1 MPTPLGLP
9 WPPREF
15 GTFGPVVRLPVA
27 AAIVAMTTT
36 LSGVC
41 RIDTL
46 TDGPNQAVEISGA
59 LDWHSAPEL
68 TSAVSSV
75 PPGGRLLLD
84 LTGVAAIDS
93 AGTGALIAAHL
104 RVRRQAAHLA
114 ILTGRACAEVV
125 EAVGISEA
133 MPVFSERAG
142 AYAWLSGARAGYPP
156 GR

>member
-1 MPTPLGLP
+1 MG
-9 WPPREF
+9 
-15 GTFGPVVRLPVA
+15 
-27 AAIVAMTTT
+27 AMTTA

-41 RIDTL
+41 RIDTS
-46 TDGPNQAVEISGA
+46 TDGPNRAVEISGA

-75 PPGGRLLLD
+75 PPGGRLLVD
-84 LTGVAAIDS
+84 LSGVAAIDS

-104 RVRRQAAHLA
+104 RARRRAAYLA
-114 ILTGRACAEVV
+114 ILAGRACAEVV

-133 MPVFSERAG
+133 VPVFSDRSA
-142 AYAWLSGARAGYPP
+142 AYSWLSGARAGYPP

>member
-1 MPTPLGLP
+1 MT
-9 WPPREF
+9 
-15 GTFGPVVRLPVA
+15 A
-27 AAIVAMTTT
+27 A

-41 RIDTL
+41 RIDSS
-46 TDGPNQAVEISGA
+46 TDGPNRAVEISGA

-68 TSAVSSV
+68 THAVSSV

-84 LTGVAAIDS
+84 LAGVAAIDS

-104 RVRRQAAHLA
+104 RARRRAAYMA
-114 ILTGRACAEVV
+114 ILAGPGCAEVV

-133 MPVFSERAG
+133 VLVFSDRAA
-142 AYAWLSGARAGYPP
+142 AYAWLSGERAGYPL